1 MRSGLG
7 PNPVLS
13 QPTSRGDDNEA
24 AAGGTCR
31 CDVRGS
37 KPDRD
42 RAGRQEGQDGEVAED
57 GEEKSREAEDGQE
70 KGREDEKGRRQ
81 EGGRQEV
88 TGFATQARQGSL
100 PAFFIYAPPF
110 IPLCRYV
117 SA

>member
-7 PNPVLS
+7 LNPVLS

-24 AAGGTCR
+24 AADGTCR

-42 RAGRQEGQDGEVAED
+42 RAGKKGKDGEVSKD
-57 GEEKSREAEDGQE
+57 GEEKSREDEDEDGEE

-81 EGGRQEV
+81 EEDGRQEV
-88 TGFATQARQGSL
+88 TSCATQARQGSL

-110 IPLCRYV
+110 IPPCR
-117 SA
+117 